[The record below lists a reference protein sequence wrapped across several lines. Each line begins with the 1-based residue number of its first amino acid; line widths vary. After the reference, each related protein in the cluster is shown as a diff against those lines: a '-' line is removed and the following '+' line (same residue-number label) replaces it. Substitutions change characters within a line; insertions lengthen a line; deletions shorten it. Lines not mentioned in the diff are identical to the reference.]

1 MSKHVTYDA
10 IGKHINAINRIHS
23 DSWGGGFWYDSYCL
37 EVDQY
42 LSDNDDF
49 LIVFAAGNN
58 GQEGYGSILSPGLSK
73 NAVAVA
79 ASYSSS
85 QIDDIAYFSSVGP
98 APDGRNKPVRPLR
111 ALFFFRFA

>member
-1 MSKHVTYDA
+1 M
-10 IGKHINAINRIHS
+10 INRIHS

-42 LSDNDDF
+42 LSDHDDF

-58 GQEGYGSILSPGLSK
+58 GQEGYGSVLSPGLSK

-79 ASYSSS
+79 ASYSAN

-98 APDGRNKPVRPLR
+98 APDGRNKPVRSLR
-111 ALFFFRFA
+111 VLHHSRFA